1 MAVEASANKY
11 VTHSSYLVT
20 SSSVQHIYPIGYRK
34 LPNPSLIRICS
45 TQTDSKLHWRTFVR
59 TSKHILGQSLGM
71 THMHGSHVAR
81 RLIRSLH
88 CLLPYLLYFVF
99 CVPRI
104 GKSERFGEFCVC
116 WLLYCKKKDKGGEF
130 GPENGH
136 PVCSTL
142 IGRRLTMSFSKS

>member
-1 MAVEASANKY
+1 MQCSGTFEYFSFFQSRYFLSFLSVQLQCSYKNTTISIKSRSLFVVAHRHHSKMAVEASANKC

-59 TSKHILGQSLGM
+59 TSKHMLDQSLGM

-88 CLLPYLLYFVF
+88 CVLALETN
-99 CVPRI
+99 I
-104 GKSERFGEFCVC
+104 
-116 WLLYCKKKDKGGEF
+116 
-130 GPENGH
+130 
-136 PVCSTL
+136 
-142 IGRRLTMSFSKS
+142 